1 MNDGYA
7 KELLNLYKDLQE
19 GKITTK
25 DTNFVEVSTLLGMQ
39 VNETGTYDG
48 TLAQSYLP
56 YKNNKVVWKQSY
68 K

>member
-19 GKITTK
+19 GHITTK
-25 DTNFVEVSTLLGMQ
+25 DSNYVEVSTLLGMQ

-48 TLAQSYLP
+48 TLAKSYLP
-56 YKNNKVVWKQSY
+56 
-68 K
+68 

>member
-19 GKITTK
+19 GHITTK
-25 DTNFVEVSTLLGMQ
+25 DSNYVEVSTLLGMQ

-48 TLAQSYLP
+48 TLAKSYLP
-56 YKNNKVVWKQSY
+56 YKK
-68 K
+68 